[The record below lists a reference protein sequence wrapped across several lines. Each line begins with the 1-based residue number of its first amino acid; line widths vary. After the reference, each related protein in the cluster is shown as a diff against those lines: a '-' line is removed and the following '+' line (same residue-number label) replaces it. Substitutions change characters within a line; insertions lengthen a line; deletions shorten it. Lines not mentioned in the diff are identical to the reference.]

1 LIESMGSSMESHTRL
16 PHPIR
21 QPFAS
26 VLGPVH
32 LQNGGGAAH
41 CARAEQSTLGSHMRI
56 PHPIRQPFSS
66 GVRPVH
72 VQNGGGAAQG
82 VGRGHLSIA
91 ATLRAAALRN
101 SVKSKAIEKFIIL
114 A

>member
-1 LIESMGSSMESHTRL
+1 LIESMESHTRL

-32 LQNGGGAAH
+32 LQNRGGAAH
-41 CARAEQSTLGSHMRI
+41 CARAGQSTLGSHTRI

-82 VGRGHLSIA
+82 VGRRHLSIA
-91 ATLRAAALRN
+91 AALGATAWSN
-101 SVKSKAIEKFIIL
+101 SVKNKAIEQLIIL
-114 A
+114 ARL

>member
-1 LIESMGSSMESHTRL
+1 LIESMESHMRL

-26 VLGPVH
+26 VMGPVH

-41 CARAEQSTLGSHMRI
+41 CARAGHSTLGSHTRI
-56 PHPIRQPFSS
+56 PHPIMQPFSS

-82 VGRGHLSIA
+82 VGRGHLSITA
-91 ATLRAAALRN
+91 AVGATAWSN
-101 SVKSKAIEKFIIL
+101 SVKSKAIEKLIIL
-114 A
+114 ARF